1 MDTTGAGRLKKKS
14 LIALVVVVAVLLLA
28 AISVL
33 YNRLPAKSNFALN
46 MQQVR
51 ELASAPQNTLP
62 KSINSLLVAEGDFPS
77 CLVIA
82 GCAPQSYPFQFRVF
96 EIDYDGKTVIIDPV
110 HDIDLHRE
118 NKPLMTE
125 FYPQRYD
132 QMQQAMKKA
141 ALIVFTHEHFDH
153 IGGLVKSPYLAELLP
168 KVRANKEQLTSAAA
182 ELMDYPPL
190 MQEISLLPDEPYS
203 VLAPGIV
210 VIRSPGHTPGSQML
224 FVKLRSGEEVLFV
237 GDVVWDMDNI
247 LQQKSKSLLTN
258 WIVSENG
265 QQLADQIRA
274 LIELYQSDDQV
285 KLLVSHDKD
294 QLTQYLREGLIK
306 DGLAD

>member
-1 MDTTGAGRLKKKS
+1 MKRKKS
-14 LIALVVVVAVLLLA
+14 VVALVVVLVVLLLA

-33 YNRLPAKSNFALN
+33 YDRLPVESNYVLD
-46 MQQVR
+46 MRQVR

-62 KSINSLLVAEGDFPS
+62 QSINSLLVAEGDFPS

-82 GCAPQSYPFQFRVF
+82 GCASQSYPFQFRVF
-96 EIDYDGKTVIIDPV
+96 EIDYGNKTVIIDPV

-118 NKPLMTE
+118 NKPLTTE

-141 ALIVFTHEHFDH
+141 SLIVLTHEHFDH

-182 ELMDYPPL
+182 VLMDYPPV
-190 MQEISLLPDEPYS
+190 MQDISLLPDEPYS

-237 GDVVWDMDNI
+237 GDIVWDMDNI
-247 LQQKSKSLLTN
+247 LRQKSKPLLAN
-258 WIVSENG
+258 WVANENG

-274 LIELYQSDDQV
+274 LIGLYQSDDQV

-294 QLTQYLREGLIK
+294 QLRQYLREGLIK